1 MPDKEFLS
9 DLKRAREEEYF
20 RKKEQALEEENRQR
34 ALREAEKRE
43 LGAMIGISEEH
54 LLTELLESG
63 FTAETIRLLYLI
75 PALEVAW
82 VDGSVSDSEHACMLE
97 FARVQGVE
105 KGPPAYEQLLAWV
118 KDKPQA
124 DFFESTLRLIGRVCA
139 LQSPTEGDA
148 TVRKV
153 MSYCSQIAEASGGW
167 LGLGSKV
174 SRPEAQILDRIAS
187 QLEMSKSNAKA

>member
-1 MPDKEFLS
+1 MPDKGFLS

-43 LGAMIGISEEH
+43 LGTVIGISEEH

-63 FTAETIRLLYLI
+63 FTVETIRLLYLI

-82 VDGSVSDSEHACMLE
+82 VGGSVSDSENACMVE

-105 KGPPAYEQLLAWV
+105 KVPPPMNNYW
-118 KDKPQA
+118 
-124 DFFESTLRLIGRVCA
+124 R
-139 LQSPTEGDA
+139 
-148 TVRKV
+148 
-153 MSYCSQIAEASGGW
+153 
-167 LGLGSKV
+167 GSKTNRGPI
-174 SRPEAQILDRIAS
+174 SLNQRFG
-187 QLEMSKSNAKA
+187 

>member
-43 LGAMIGISEEH
+43 LGAVIGISEEH
-54 LLTELLESG
+54 LLTELLEGG

-82 VDGSVSDSEHACMLE
+82 VDGSVSDSENACMVE

-105 KGPPAYEQLLAWV
+105 KGSPAYEQLLAWL
-118 KDKPQA
+118 KDKPRA
-124 DFFESTLRLIGRVCA
+124 DFFESTLRLIGRVCG
-139 LQSPTEGDA
+139 LQSPTGGEA

-174 SRPEAQILDRIAS
+174 SRPEGQILDRIAS
-187 QLEMSKSNAKA
+187 QLRERIFKDE